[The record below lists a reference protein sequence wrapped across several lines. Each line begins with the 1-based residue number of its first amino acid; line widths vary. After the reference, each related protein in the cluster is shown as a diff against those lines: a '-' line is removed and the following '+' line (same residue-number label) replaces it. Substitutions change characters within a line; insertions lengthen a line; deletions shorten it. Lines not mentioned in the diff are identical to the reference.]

1 MTGLL
6 PGPHRIFDGS
16 AFADDLRLTVDV
28 AVVGSGAGG
37 AMAAE
42 VLARAGLEV
51 VLVEEGGYNRAA
63 DFTLLEADAYQE
75 LYQESA
81 GRKTADK
88 AISVLQGRTV
98 GGSTT
103 VNWTT
108 SFRTPAETLNHWAQ
122 IWNVAGLGPGDL
134 APWFA
139 AVEQR
144 LGIEPWDYEPNANNA
159 ALARGAR
166 RLGWQW
172 GVISRNVRHCQDLG
186 YCGLGCPVDAK
197 QSMLLTAVPGALEA
211 GATLLT
217 RVRAERVLQRRGRV
231 QGLECRALERAG
243 IRTNGHRAI
252 ITARHVV
259 AAGGA
264 IGSPGLLLRSALPDP
279 HHRLGKRTFLHLVNL
294 SAALMPEPVRGFE
307 GAPQSIYSDQF
318 LWPEGEGEAGG
329 KLGYKLEV
337 PPVHPLLGA
346 SVLRT
351 HGPLHAEMMA
361 RFADTQAAIALLRDG
376 FHPSEPGG
384 TVGLRY
390 DGSPELD
397 YRLNDR
403 LVDGLKRAYFSMAE
417 LQFAAGAESVLPQHT
432 EARPYRSWAEARRA
446 IAELTVAPHHA
457 ALFSA
462 HVMGGCAMGQNP
474 KKAVVDS
481 RGRHHQVEGLS
492 LIDGSI
498 FPTSLGVN
506 PQLTIYALASKLAT
520 ELAADL
526 GGR

>member
-6 PGPHRIFDGS
+6 PGPHNVFDGS
-16 AFADDLRLTVDV
+16 AIADDLHLAADV

-51 VLVEEGGYNRAA
+51 VLVEEGGYNQAA
-63 DFTLLEADAYQE
+63 DFTLKEADAYQE

-88 AISVLQGRTV
+88 AISLLQGRTV

-108 SFRTPAETLNHWAQ
+108 SFRTPAQTLAHWAEV
-122 IWNVAGLGPGDL
+122 WNVVGLGPGDL

-139 AVEQR
+139 ALEQR
-144 LGIEPWDYEPNANNA
+144 LGIEPWDYEPNPNNA

-166 RLGWQW
+166 RLGWRH
-172 GVISRNVRHCQDLG
+172 GVISRNVRGCQDLG

-197 QSMLLTAVPGALEA
+197 QSMLLTAVPGVLAA

-231 QGLECRALERAG
+231 RGLECRALERRG
-243 IRTNGHRAI
+243 IRPNGHRAM

-264 IGSPGLLLRSALPDP
+264 IGSPGLLLRSGLPDP
-279 HHRLGKRTFLHLVNL
+279 HHRLGKRTFLHLVNV
-294 SAALMPEPVRGFE
+294 STALMPEPVRAFE
-307 GAPQSIYSDQF
+307 GAPQSIYSDHF
-318 LWPEGEGEAGG
+318 LWPGGG

-346 SVLRT
+346 TVFRL
-351 HGPLHAEMMA
+351 HGRLHAEMMA
-361 RFADTQAAIALLRDG
+361 RFADTQAMIALMRDG
-376 FHPSEPGG
+376 FNTHEPGG
-384 TVGLRY
+384 TVRLRD

-397 YRLNDR
+397 YRLNGR
-403 LVDGLKRAYFSMAE
+403 LEDGLKRAYLSMAE

-432 EARPYRSWAEARRA
+432 EAQPYRSWPEAREGISQLA
-446 IAELTVAPHHA
+446 MAAHHA
-457 ALFSA
+457 GLFSA
-462 HVMGGCAMGQNP
+462 HVMGGCAMGQNT
-474 KKAVVDS
+474 KQAVVDS

-492 LIDGSI
+492 VLDGSL

-506 PQLTIYALASKLAT
+506 PQLTIFALASKLAT
-520 ELAADL
+520 ELAREL
-526 GGR
+526 GGS

>member
-6 PGPHRIFDGS
+6 PGPHNVFDGS
-16 AFADDLRLTVDV
+16 ALADDLRLAADV
-28 AVVGSGAGG
+28 VVVGSGAGG

-51 VLVEEGGYNRAA
+51 VMVEEGGYNRSA

-81 GRKTADK
+81 SRKTADK

-108 SFRTPAETLNHWAQ
+108 SFRTPAQTLGHWAEV
-122 IWNVAGLGPGDL
+122 WNVAGLDPGDL

-144 LGIEPWDYEPNANNA
+144 LGIEPWDFAPNTNNA
-159 ALARGAR
+159 VLARGAQ
-166 RLGWQW
+166 RLGWRH
-172 GVISRNVRHCQDLG
+172 GIISRNVRGCRDLG

-197 QSMLLTAVPGALEA
+197 QSMLLTAVPGALAA

-231 QGLECRALERAG
+231 HGLECRALEPRG
-243 IRTNGHRAI
+243 ILPNGHRAI

-279 HHRLGKRTFLHLVNL
+279 HHRLGKRTFLHLVNV
-294 SAALMPEPVRGFE
+294 SSALMPEPVRAFE

-318 LWPEGEGEAGG
+318 LWPDGADG
-329 KLGYKLEV
+329 KVGYKLEV
-337 PPVHPLLGA
+337 PPMHPLLGA
-346 SVLRT
+346 TVFRL
-351 HGPLHAEMMA
+351 HGLLHAEKMA
-361 RFADTQAAIALLRDG
+361 RFADTQAVIALMRDG
-376 FHPSEPGG
+376 FHADEPGG
-384 TVGLRY
+384 TVRLRD

-397 YRLNDR
+397 YRLNGR
-403 LVDGLKRAYFSMAE
+403 LADGLKRAYLSMAE
-417 LQFAAGAESVLPQHT
+417 LQFAAGAESVLPHHT
-432 EARPYRSWAEARRA
+432 EAQPYSSWTEARRA
-446 IAELTVAPHHA
+446 IAGLTMAPHHA
-457 ALFSA
+457 GLFSA
-462 HVMGGCAMGQNP
+462 HVMGGCAMGQDP
-474 KKAVVDS
+474 KTAVVDS
-481 RGRHHQVEGLS
+481 SGRHHQVQGLS
-492 LIDGSI
+492 VIDGSL

-520 ELAADL
+520 ELAQDL